1 MAIRVG
7 PTEKQPTHHVKLT
20 DRDGNSVGLILCNDK
35 GEPAPMWNKTPV
47 ERTALKTQSGGSTY
61 ADYNYPYAPI
71 AQDDWSGGRGNL
83 DFERDSTRY
92 LDSYNIN
99 TRNPNKAYLNGMM
112 HLSTGYKTVEW
123 TQTYSKPARK
133 WFTGIGNIYF
143 TPAASFTLGRVWIYV
158 KENTGVTA
166 SNLTIQVKLFSA
178 PYTVMGSGTLYAS
191 RLDKIGGWV
200 CIDVTAIL
208 TAGSIYL
215 LEATTSDAA
224 IRTMTHNTT
233 PTTNLGWEPL
243 VITEAAVA
251 SKTCIYYEYKGAQ
264 YKVLNAATGAP
275 TVWMNGDR
283 GAADSNAGQL
293 TKLIDATK
301 AWTMNQWKG
310 CVVKIVQ
317 GTGKAEMQ
325 QWRMITSNTA
335 TELISSTWVIQ
346 HDTTTEYVIYGA
358 DTWRELTG
366 HGLTVPVTA
375 VLPVGDTVYFAQGDS
390 VLMRTHREYNNAGT
404 WTESDWRAEGVA
416 TNFATYLAYQP
427 LSNKIWRAQN
437 SDATG
442 IVSVSSATPTAY
454 ATDLTF
460 AAVIAVGYRYEFI
473 NGLEVYPA
481 DNGTEALWVYKEELA
496 YSVTTT
502 ATGIKLDE
510 MRHLRSRDNGKANLV
525 HNVYSYFTLGNG
537 LQRYYGGSIDSLG
550 PNLDE
555 GLPENRQGIIVKMI
569 GFPGRVIVAIDAT
582 GIGYS
587 SVLERDG
594 SGWHE
599 LYRAPYGQR
608 IRDIAYQVIPGKVV
622 DKLWIFHG
630 DVSVYIPMPTQG
642 RSELDIEDGA
652 IGTSESGSYENYYTY
667 ATEGALVLSRMHA
680 GMFDTQK
687 IIQSIQ
693 VWADNLVFYT
703 DRDGIEIGVDYRLG
717 EADDWTALEITKAN
731 PISSPPITR
740 DAGVWSDANISD
752 TTISSIDLTQTFG
765 LAGKMIQ
772 IRLRFFSN
780 MITASPVL
788 RAVVVQAVMRSQI
801 KYMYNLTFRVMDD
814 EPTLTPREM
823 DEDSVTAASMSAISK
838 LEQIES
844 WADADTEGLLYMTS
858 NSPLYDG
865 KYIFINPP
873 ATRQIATDPDSTRQ
887 WTGNGFVCSTTA
899 QEA

>member
-7 PTEKQPTHHVKLT
+7 TTEKQPTHHVKLT

-35 GEPAPMWNKTPV
+35 GEPAPMYNKTPID
-47 ERTALKTQSGGSTY
+47 RSALKTQSGGSTY

-92 LDSYNIN
+92 LDSYNVN

-112 HLSTGYKTVEW
+112 HPSTGYKTVEW
-123 TQTYSKPARK
+123 NQTYSEPARL
-133 WFTGIGNIYF
+133 WTSGVGNVVIS
-143 TPAASFTLGRVWIYV
+143 PVASFTLGRIWIYV
-158 KENTGVTA
+158 REHPSATA
-166 SNLTIQVKLFSA
+166 ANLTVQVKLALS
-178 PYTVMGSGTLYAS
+178 PYTVMGTGTLIAS
-191 RLDKIGGWV
+191 LLDKIGGWV
-200 CIDVTAIL
+200 CIDVSASL
-208 TAGSIYL
+208 TAGTLYK
-215 LEATTSDAA
+215 LEATTSAA
-224 IRTMTHNTT
+224 AVQTIAQNIT
-233 PTTNLGWEPL
+233 PTTNLSWGPIY
-243 VITEAAVA
+243 VIESTVA

-264 YKVLNAATGAP
+264 YKVLSAATGAP
-275 TVWMNGDR
+275 TVWLNGDR

-301 AWTMNQWKG
+301 AWTIDQWKG

-317 GTGKAEMQ
+317 GTGSTETQ

-335 TELISSTWVIQ
+335 TELVSSTWIIQ

-366 HGLTVPVTA
+366 HGLTAPVTA
-375 VLPVGDTVYFAQGDS
+375 VLPVGNVIYFAQGDD
-390 VLMRTHREYNNAGT
+390 VLMRSHQEYNNAGV
-404 WTESDWRAEGVA
+404 WTESDWNEEANIRG
-416 TNFATYLAYQP
+416 TYLAYQP
-427 LSNKIWRAQN
+427 LSAKLWIAQK
-437 SDATG
+437 TG
-442 IVSVSSATPTAY
+442 LWSTSVQTY
-454 ATDLTF
+454 GTDLNTF
-460 AAVIAVGYRYEFI
+460 TAVTVGYTYEFI
-473 NGLEVYPA
+473 NGLEVYPN
-481 DNGTEALWVYKEELA
+481 DSGTEALWVYKEELA

-510 MRHLRSRDNGKANLV
+510 MRYLRSRDNGKANLV
-525 HNVYSYFTLGNG
+525 HNVYSYFTLGQG
-537 LQRYYGGSIDSLG
+537 LQRYYGGSIDSVG

-555 GLPENRQGIIVKMI
+555 GLPTNRQGNIVKMI

-582 GIGYS
+582 AAGYS

-599 LYRAPYGQR
+599 VYRAPYGQR
-608 IRDIAYQVIPGKVV
+608 IRDIAYQVIPGKVI

-630 DVSVYIPMPTQG
+630 DVSVYVPMATQG

-652 IGTSESGSYENYYTY
+652 IGTSDSGSYENYYTY

-693 VWADNLVFYT
+693 IWADNLVFYT
-703 DRDGIEIGVDYRLG
+703 DRDGIELGVDYRLG
-717 EADDWTALEITKAN
+717 EDDAWTTLEITKAN
-731 PISSPPITR
+731 PISSPPVTR
-740 DAGVWSDANISD
+740 SGGVWSDANITN
-752 TTISSIDLTQTFG
+752 TTISSIDLTQSFG

-772 IRLRFFSN
+772 MRLRFFSN
-780 MITASPVL
+780 MITKTPLL
-788 RAVVVQAVMRSQI
+788 RAAVVQAVMRSQI
-801 KYMYNLTFRVMDD
+801 KYMYNLTFRVVDD
-814 EPTLTPREM
+814 EPSLTPREM
-823 DEDSVTAASMSAISK
+823 DEDSITAASMSAITK
-838 LEQIES
+838 LAQLES

-865 KYIFINPP
+865 KYVFINPP
-873 ATRQIATDPDSTRQ
+873 VTRQIATDPDSTRQ
-887 WTGNGFVCSTTA
+887 WTGFGFVCSTTA